1 MYLLSY
7 NGLSFVSRAIQVVTW
22 GGSSHSA
29 LANND
34 GWVQEVWE
42 GCGYSLAAH
51 PWENHTKGTPIDVY
65 EIEGANDA
73 VWKAG
78 LAEQGSNYE
87 MASLLGFLPGLRHF
101 WRDKP
106 HAWFCSQ
113 FVAHCCRVGK
123 APLFNQQ
130 TPLYKLTPT
139 MLTYSPRVKWVAE
152 VTDEKAW
159 DELINPQG

>member
-7 NGLSFVSRAIQVVTW
+7 KGSSFASKAIKLVTW
-22 GGSSHSA
+22 GDVSHSA
-29 LANND
+29 IASND

-42 GCGYSLAAH
+42 GCGYSLVAD
-51 PWENHTKGTPIDVY
+51 PWENHTEGTPIDVY
-65 EIEGANDA
+65 VIDGADEA

-78 LAEQGSNYE
+78 LAEQGSTYE
-87 MASLLGFLPGLRHF
+87 FASLAGFLPLLRHW

-113 FVAHCCRVGK
+113 FVAHCCRMGG

-152 VTDEKAW
+152 VTDEKGW
-159 DELINPQG
+159 SELLEGAQ